1 MLRTRV
7 GYTGGST
14 ENPTYHNLGDHVETV
29 EVDFDPSVI
38 SYGKLLDVFW
48 ASHDPRERPWRR
60 QYMSAIFPH
69 DDEQKTLAIGSRSRE
84 AARRNGKIATEILP
98 ASRFYL
104 AEAYHQKHRLRQN
117 SELMR
122 EFQAMYASDEDFTN
136 STAAARING
145 YLDGYGSLDA
155 LEEEL
160 GSLGLPPEV
169 RKKLL
174 DTVKNRKK
182 TLGFFSWMMRSHER
196 GLRRFDSSVLL
207 HLERPEMRM
216 ST

>member
-1 MLRTRV
+1 VLRTRV

-14 ENPTYHNLGDHVETV
+14 ENPTYHNLGDHMETV

-104 AEAYHQKHRLRQN
+104 AEAYHQKYALRGR
-117 SELMR
+117 SELLK
-122 EFQAMYASDEDFTN
+122 EYEAIYPSFGDFLASRAVT
-136 STAAARING
+136 RVNG
-145 YLDGYGSLDA
+145 YVAGYGTCESLRGELDG
-155 LEEEL
+155 
-160 GSLGLPPEV
+160 LGLSPAG
-169 RKKLL
+169 RKRLE
-174 DTVKNRKK
+174 DIVCPHDAKK
-182 TLGFFSWMMRSHER
+182 GKSI
-196 GLRRFDSSVLL
+196 GAAC
-207 HLERPEMRM
+207 PAG
-216 ST
+216 